1 MEHYSFKTDGDVV
14 KDEGKNRFS
23 RDTDTLAS
31 GSGAV
36 IVGTVLGQ
44 VTASGKFKP
53 LAPSASDGTQTAAA
67 VILQYADAT
76 SADQPVVNLKRRAQV
91 VLQALVWPAGITDAQ
106 KSTAI
111 AQLKA
116 LGIVPRMGV

>member
-1 MEHYSFKTDGDVV
+1 MEHYSIKTDSDVV

-31 GSGAV
+31 GSGKV
-36 IVGTVLGQ
+36 IPGAVLGQ

-53 LAPSASDGTQTAAA
+53 LAPGASDGTQTAAA

-76 SADQPVVNLKRRAQV
+76 TADQTVVNLKRRAQV
-91 VLQALVWPAGITDAQ
+91 VLQALVWPAGVTDTQ

>member
-1 MEHYSFKTDGDVV
+1 MEHYSIKTDSDVV
-14 KDEGKNRFS
+14 KDEGNNRFS

-31 GSGAV
+31 GSGKV
-36 IVGTVLGQ
+36 IPGAVLGQ

-53 LAPSASDGTQTAAA
+53 LAPGASDGTQIAAA

-76 SADQPVVNLKRRAQV
+76 TADQTVVNLKRRAQV

>member
-1 MEHYSFKTDGDVV
+1 MEHFSIKTDSDVV

-23 RDTDTLAS
+23 RDSEVLAL
-31 GSGAV
+31 GSGKV
-36 IVGTVLGQ
+36 IPGTVLGQ

-53 LAPSASDGTQTAAA
+53 LAPAASDGTQTAAA

-76 SADQPVVNLKRRAQV
+76 SADQSVVNLKRRAQV
-91 VLQALVWPAGITDAQ
+91 VLQALVWPEGITDTQ
-106 KSTAI
+106 KSAAI

>member
-1 MEHYSFKTDGDVV
+1 MEHFSIKTDSDVV

-23 RDTDTLAS
+23 RDTDVLAL
-31 GSGAV
+31 GSGKV
-36 IVGTVLGQ
+36 IPGTVLGQ

-53 LAPSASDGTQTAAA
+53 LAPAASDGTQTAAA
-67 VILQYADAT
+67 FILQYADAT
-76 SADQPVVNLKRRAQV
+76 SADQSVVNLKRRAQV
-91 VLQALVWPAGITDAQ
+91 VLQALVWPEGITDTQ
-106 KSTAI
+106 KSAAI

>member
-1 MEHYSFKTDGDVV
+1 MEHFSIKTDSDVV

-23 RDTDTLAS
+23 RDTDVLAL
-31 GSGAV
+31 GSGKV
-36 IVGTVLGQ
+36 IPGAVLGQ

-53 LAPSASDGTQTAAA
+53 LAPAASDGTQTAAA

-76 SADQPVVNLKRRAQV
+76 SADQSVVNLKRRAQV
-91 VLQALVWPAGITDAQ
+91 VLQALVWPEGITDTQ
-106 KSTAI
+106 KSAAI

>member
-1 MEHYSFKTDGDVV
+1 M
-14 KDEGKNRFS
+14 
-23 RDTDTLAS
+23 
-31 GSGAV
+31 
-36 IVGTVLGQ
+36 
-44 VTASGKFKP
+44 TASGKFKP
-53 LAPSASDGTQTAAA
+53 LAPGASDGTQIAAA

-76 SADQPVVNLKRRAQV
+76 TADQTVVNLKRRAQV
-91 VLQALVWPAGITDAQ
+91 VLQALVWPAGITGTQ

>member
-1 MEHYSFKTDGDVV
+1 MEHYSIKTDSDIV

-53 LAPSASDGTQTAAA
+53 LAPAASDGTQTAAA
-67 VILQYADAT
+67 VILQYSDAT
-76 SADQPVVNLKRRAQV
+76 SADQSVVNLKRRAQV
-91 VLQALVWPAGITDAQ
+91 VLQALVWLTGITDTQ
-106 KSTAI
+106 KSAAI